1 MTAQELHDKMVKAG
15 TVLHGNRVALARE
28 KTVTKTAGG
37 LFIPDTAQRDN
48 QYAAVVFVGTG
59 PEVQA
64 MNLKIGDRVYIPK
77 FRPVDLKQRV
87 GSETYWLGVMH
98 FTEVYIT
105 YPDGGQELEL
115 GDPEKQDTGA

>member
-1 MTAQELHDKMVKAG
+1 MTAQELAAKLQKAG
-15 TVLHGNRVALARE
+15 AKLHGNRVALARE
-28 KTVTKTAGG
+28 KTVTQTTSG

-48 QYAAVVFVGTG
+48 QYAAVVLIGTG

-64 MNLKIGDRVYIPK
+64 MNLQIGDRVYIPK

-105 YPDGGQELEL
+105 YPDGGQELET
-115 GDPEKQDTGA
+115 GDPEKQDVSA